1 MAHQEREARF
11 LPPKHDRPRVDA
23 ASLPAAGVSARHNL
37 STQDEQRLKEGKVPL
52 HYTFVDGAVHERPGG
67 RRRAPH
73 GVNETR
79 VHECL
84 GRADL
89 DVGTKRSEGRREPE
103 RSAGRRAPPQGA
115 NATQVHECL
124 GAPKDERSVD
134 QHFTLVQGHIPIA
147 KARGGSLTLTL
158 TPTLTPTLTLTL
170 TLILTLTLTPTLTLT
185 LSRRATRPSPRVD
198 LRRAPRARR
207 GGATA

>member
-11 LPPKHDRPRVDA
+11 LPPKHDRPRVDV

-37 STQDEQRLKEGKVPL
+37 STQDEQRLKEGKVLL

-84 GRADL
+84 GRADV
-89 DVGTKRSEGRREPE
+89 DVGTKRSEGRHEPE

-147 KARGGSLTLTL
+147 KARGGSLTLN
-158 TPTLTPTLTLTL
+158 LTPTLTLTL
-170 TLILTLTLTPTLTLT
+170 TLILTLS
-185 LSRRATRPSPRVD
+185 LSRR
-198 LRRAPRARR
+198 
-207 GGATA
+207 